1 MAQVSLTV
9 LQSSRPTN
17 VNRFILDTKKIVGL
31 VELTSGYVTVT
42 FKVGDVI
49 ERVVVAESYDEIADV
64 MLYGQHVS
72 NYEEVE

>member
-49 ERVVVAESYDEIADV
+49 ERVVVAETYDEIADV
-64 MLYGQHVS
+64 MLYGQHVP